1 MTDIPLL
8 TSPRP
13 LLAILNRGEIVAR
26 IARSAKKVG
35 FKILTIYSP
44 EDHDSPHVNFG
55 DCTVNLQRFFEQNR
69 HVIQSNSQ
77 QDNKESAKQLSDIE
91 LYLSEGLLIELCIF
105 YGVNYVHPGYGFL
118 SESATFAAGLT
129 DVGIKWVGPTSN
141 TMETIGLKNRAR
153 AFAQSL
159 DIPCVQGF
167 SLPKATD
174 EQLLEAAQHIK
185 TPLLIK
191 AASGGGGRGMRQ
203 VDELVDL
210 AHNLQSARRES
221 QLAFGNDDLLIEQ
234 YIPKAKHLAT
244 PH

>member
-141 TMETIGLKNRAR
+141 TMETIGLK
-153 AFAQSL
+153 
-159 DIPCVQGF
+159 I
-167 SLPKATD
+167 
-174 EQLLEAAQHIK
+174 ELE
-185 TPLLIK
+185 PLLRFWLFLVYK
-191 AASGGGGRGMRQ
+191 ASPYGKRLMNNY
-203 VDELVDL
+203 LKL
-210 AHNLQSARRES
+210 PNTS
-221 QLAFGNDDLLIEQ
+221 
-234 YIPKAKHLAT
+234 KHLSLSKQHQAAVAEVCVK
-244 PH
+244 